1 MLSLL
6 LKIQLLKTQPSP
18 LVFACWQGVKEVLQ
32 SEDGSASRNKEVKEL
47 KDTYCIVLASQVK
60 RSNAEE
66 YVSQLQKR
74 GISDARIN
82 VEKGTIRVICGKY
95 DNQSQAYNH
104 LNKMAMNIEFA
115 DAWVYKLKEV

>member
-1 MLSLL
+1 
-6 LKIQLLKTQPSP
+6 
-18 LVFACWQGVKEVLQ
+18 
-32 SEDGSASRNKEVKEL
+32 
-47 KDTYCIVLASQVK
+47 VK

-104 LNKMAMNIEFA
+104 LNKMAKNIEFA